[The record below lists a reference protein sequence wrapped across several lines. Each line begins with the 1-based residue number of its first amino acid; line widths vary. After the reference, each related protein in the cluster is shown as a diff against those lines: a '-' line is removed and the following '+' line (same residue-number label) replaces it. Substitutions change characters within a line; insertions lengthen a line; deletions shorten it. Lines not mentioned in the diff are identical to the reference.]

1 MVEHLSSLWEV
12 WVQFIILHKR
22 NGRKKEGRK
31 GKLWSRP
38 RKFFSTYKK
47 KNEKRIYLG
56 VTHVEIRE
64 QPAKVDYLYHNSPQD
79 TTIRLSGKYL
89 CQLSHLTSPNRN
101 ILIHFLC

>member
-1 MVEHLSSLWEV
+1 MG
-12 WVQFIILHKR
+12 
-22 NGRKKEGRK
+22 GRKKEGRANF
-31 GKLWSRP
+31 GVDPESSFPL
-38 RKFFSTYKK
+38 TKK